1 MGRRFE
7 LNLSCSLRMKGS
19 EIISHVVPSEDSFSD
34 DLKKANDIII
44 LNVGG
49 TRFEAL
55 KSNFAYWPT
64 TRLSRLIRATTEEDI
79 LSLCDGFCAASVCP
93 GSVEKDEYYFHRD
106 WSNFNS
112 ILGLYRNTRLHATIP
127 VCCTHFDGDLKYWGI
142 DELLLDPCCALRHYP
157 QMEQIKKEVAKELK
171 IKRKEKDRML
181 YENFGNSWIAK
192 SRQFIWN
199 LTELKEPL
207 LYSRVMRLHITYYLF
222 SSIKK

>member
-1 MGRRFE
+1 ME
-7 LNLSCSLRMKGS
+7 GS
-19 EIISHVVPSEDSFSD
+19 EIISRVVPSEDSFSD
-34 DLKKANDIII
+34 DLKKTNDIII

-79 LSLCDGFCAASVCP
+79 LSLCDGFCASS
-93 GSVEKDEYYFHRD
+93 GSIDKDEYYFHRD

-157 QMEQIKKEVAKELK
+157 EMEQIKKEVAKEMK
-171 IKRKEKDRML
+171 IKQKETDRML

-207 LYSRVMRLHITYYLF
+207 LYSRVMRLHIIFFPLYKNEYRNSDSYSYLYYIYVLN
-222 SSIKK
+222 

>member
-1 MGRRFE
+1 ME
-7 LNLSCSLRMKGS
+7 GS
-19 EIISHVVPSEDSFSD
+19 EIISRVVPSEDIFSD
-34 DLKKANDIII
+34 DLKKAKDIII

-64 TRLSRLIRATTEEDI
+64 TRLSRLIRATTKEDI
-79 LSLCDGFCAASVCP
+79 LSLCDGFCASSVYP
-93 GSVEKDEYYFHRD
+93 GSVDKDEYYFHRD

-112 ILGLYRNTRLHATIP
+112 ILGLYRSTRLHAPIP

-157 QMEQIKKEVAKELK
+157 QMEQIKKEISKEMK
-171 IKRKEKDRML
+171 MKRKEKDRIL

-222 SSIKK
+222 FLQYICSYIYIFSITFVFF